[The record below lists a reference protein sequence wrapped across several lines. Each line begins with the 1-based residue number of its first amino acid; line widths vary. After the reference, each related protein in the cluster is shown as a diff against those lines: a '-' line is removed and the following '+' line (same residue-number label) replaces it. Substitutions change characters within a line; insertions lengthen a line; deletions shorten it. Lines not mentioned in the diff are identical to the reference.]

1 MRGFIFKRSDSDCPI
16 PPAAP
21 STATEYSLFVTIT
34 DDRRADAALV
44 ARARLRESSTR
55 RSRARCAHRLDKRI
69 VVVVVADIVV
79 ADIGAR
85 ETKKR
90 PSVRPSVVVVAYEP
104 LARARVTT
112 VASRVSHHDE
122 DIILDVITS
131 INQSVTPWMETSTT
145 RQSICR

>member
-34 DDRRADAALV
+34 DDRRADAGLV

-69 VVVVVADIVV
+69 VVVVVVADIVV

-90 PSVRPSVVVVAYEP
+90 PSVRPSSSSRTN
-104 LARARVTT
+104 LSRARV
-112 VASRVSHHDE
+112 
-122 DIILDVITS
+122 
-131 INQSVTPWMETSTT
+131 
-145 RQSICR
+145 

>member
-34 DDRRADAALV
+34 DDRRADAGLV

-55 RSRARCAHRLDKRI
+55 RSRARCAHRLDKRKRI

-90 PSVRPSVVVVAYEP
+90 PSVRPSSSSRTN
-104 LARARVTT
+104 LSRARV
-112 VASRVSHHDE
+112 
-122 DIILDVITS
+122 
-131 INQSVTPWMETSTT
+131 
-145 RQSICR
+145 